1 MCVHMWVGV
10 DAREVRWDRAPCNV
24 WNLLGSVL
32 YTHLSGSQRHTTA
45 SEQPEIFSEV
55 IYTKQT
61 KLSGWWRHCT
71 NPLPSV
77 SCRRLSAGPHHSP
90 CEPRTLCTWSM
101 LVSHRWGSRCWSSP
115 PHAGHTSAAVA
126 LFWAGVACRVK
137 TEIDLWYDVKV
148 KDLHW

>member
-1 MCVHMWVGV
+1 MLEKLGEIEPLAMCETCW
-10 DAREVRWDRAPCNV
+10 AAC
-24 WNLLGSVL
+24 
-32 YTHLSGSQRHTTA
+32 YTHICLVHSVTP
-45 SEQPEIFSEV
+45 QPRSSLRFFLRSF
-55 IYTKQT
+55 TPNKQSKT
-61 KLSGWWRHCT
+61 KLSGWWRHCM

-77 SCRRLSAGPHHSP
+77 SCRRRAAGPHHSP